1 MPLFRIGLTP
11 YSGFT
16 MNKDLRSLDF
26 SNLDLEPEIQQI
38 LSQLLN
44 HTEVLTTELEKVKK
58 ENQDLRDEIA
68 RLKGGKGKPKIK
80 PNKTDDDNE
89 EDEDKQS
96 KKKKR
101 RPRTNKKPK
110 NSEPRKKRIK
120 IDREE
125 TIEVDRSE
133 LPDDAK
139 VVGYR
144 EVTIQNIKFE
154 TDNVLY
160 RLEKLYSESTGKYYE
175 ADMPKECAGQSF
187 GSGIE
192 AFILLLYFQLRV
204 TQNKIHKLLT
214 SIGNVISE
222 GQISNV
228 ISKKHLDKFEKEREE
243 IVRAGLES
251 SSYQQTDD
259 TGARENGVNH
269 HTIFLGNK
277 NYSSYFTERYKNQE
291 TMKNLLNFLEEPS
304 ENEGVSKEFGDY
316 VKILIAD
323 DAPQFHNITEFR
335 GLCWW
340 HETRLFE
347 KLHPVFD
354 YHQKIL
360 DGFIGKVWDYY
371 EELENYK
378 KKPSEKFKE
387 ELSVEFDSL
396 FSTVTGYDKLDHR
409 IKLTSKKK
417 PYLLLVLDYPEIPL
431 DNNLSERGLR
441 KVVIKRKISN
451 GTRVKDGTKSWDV
464 FLSILETCEKNYVNF
479 YEYLQDRISSAYMM
493 PSLASIL
500 LERRQTATVPTIF

>member
-1 MPLFRIGLTP
+1 
-11 YSGFT
+11 

-26 SNLDLEPEIQQI
+26 SNLDLEPKIQQI

-44 HTEVLTTELEKVKK
+44 HIEALTTELEKVKK

-89 EDEDKQS
+89 DDKNEQS
-96 KKKKR
+96 NKKKR
-101 RPRTNKKPK
+101 RPQSNKNVK

-125 TIEVDRSE
+125 TIVLDRSK
-133 LPDDAK
+133 LPADVK

-160 RLEKLYSESTGKYYE
+160 RLEKLYSESTGKHYE
-175 ADMPKECAGQSF
+175 ADMPKECEGQSF

-214 SIGNVISE
+214 SIGHVISE

-259 TGARENGVNH
+259 TGARENGINH

-304 ENEGVSKEFGDY
+304 ENEELSKEFGDY
-316 VKILIAD
+316 VKILITD
-323 DAPQFHNITEFR
+323 DAPQFHNITELR

-340 HETRLFE
+340 HEVRLFE
-347 KLHPVFD
+347 KIRPLFLHNR
-354 YHQKIL
+354 KIL
-360 DGFIGKVWDYY
+360 EDFTGKVWDYY

-378 KKPSEKFKE
+378 KKPSQKFKE
-387 ELSVEFDSL
+387 KLSSDFDDL
-396 FSTVTGYDKLDHR
+396 FSTVTGYDVLDHR
-409 IKLTSKKK
+409 IKLTGKKK

-451 GTRVKDGTKSWDV
+451 GTRVKDGTKAWDV
-464 FLSILETCEKNYVNF
+464 FLSILETCEKNYVDF
-479 YEYLQDRISSAYMM
+479 YKYLCDRISSDYKM
-493 PSLASIL
+493 PSLASVL
-500 LERRQTATVPTIF
+500 LEQSQSITVPTTF

>member
-1 MPLFRIGLTP
+1 MGLSL
-11 YSGFT
+11 YSEFT
-16 MNKDLRSLDF
+16 MNKNFSTLAY
-26 SNLDLEPEIQQI
+26 SNLDLKPEIEQI

-44 HTEVLTTELEKVKK
+44 RVENLTTELEKVKK
-58 ENQDLRDEIA
+58 EKQDLRDEIA

-80 PNKTDDDNE
+80 PNGTTNEDDADDENE
-89 EDEDKQS
+89 QRN
-96 KKKKR
+96 KKKR
-101 RPRTNKKPK
+101 RPKSIK
-110 NSEPRKKRIK
+110 NSKKLKPRKERIK

-125 TIEVDRSE
+125 RIELDRRE
-133 LPDDAK
+133 LPDDVE

-144 EVTIQNIKFE
+144 EVTIQDIKFE

-160 RLEKLYSESTGKYYE
+160 RLEKLYSKSTGKYYE
-175 ADMPKECAGQSF
+175 ADLPKECEGQSF

-192 AFILLLYFQLRV
+192 AFILLLYFELRV
-204 TQNKIHKLLT
+204 TQNKIYKLLT

-228 ISKKHLDKFEKEREE
+228 ISKKHLDQFEKEREE

-259 TGARENGVNH
+259 TGARENGINH
-269 HTIFLGNK
+269 HTIFLGNN

-291 TMKNLLNFLEEPS
+291 TMKNLLSFLEEAS
-304 ENEGVSKEFGDY
+304 GNEGVSKEFGDY

-323 DAPQFHNITEFR
+323 DAPQFHNITELR

-371 EELENYK
+371 ESLENYK
-378 KKPSEKFKE
+378 KTPLEKLKK
-387 ELSVEFDSL
+387 ELSSEFDEL
-396 FSTVTGYDKLDHR
+396 FSTVTGYDELDHR
-409 IKLTSKKK
+409 IELTGKKK
-417 PYLLLVLDYPEIPL
+417 NYLLLVLDYPEIPL

-451 GTRVKDGTKSWDV
+451 GTRVKNGTKAWDV
-464 FLSILETCEKNYVNF
+464 FLSVLETCEKNHVSF
-479 YEYLQDRISSAYMM
+479 YEYLQDRISSAHKM
-493 PSLASIL
+493 PSLAS
-500 LERRQTATVPTIF
+500 TIFECGQALNIPTTF